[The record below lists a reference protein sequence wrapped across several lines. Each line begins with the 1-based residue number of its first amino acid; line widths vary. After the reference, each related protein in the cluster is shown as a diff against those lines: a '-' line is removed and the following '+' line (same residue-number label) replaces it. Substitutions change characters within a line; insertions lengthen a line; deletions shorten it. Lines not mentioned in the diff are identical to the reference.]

1 MRPHSPSL
9 RLALLLAGL
18 TACAAAPQ
26 ARDTAQPG
34 AGAGGTDGDT
44 PPPDTGT
51 PEDCSDTPVPSLRG
65 CIVTEWN
72 DPDGNG
78 RYPEVRR
85 TQYDEEGRRVSEDY
99 RNPNDE
105 EDFSICG
112 VTWHHDAFPAEEW
125 CIGSTLYTYSWEYNE
140 LNHPVKKTY
149 DAGSDGILDKAWTYT
164 VDDAGDIVF
173 EEQDED
179 VDGTL
184 DATLRY
190 FRDSERRVT
199 REEWDYNADGV
210 IDYARSYVYDP
221 EGNLKVFGVDR
232 DGDGTLDER
241 TNHTY
246 ADDGR
251 LLESS
256 TDEDGD
262 GSGDATAEYR
272 YDNCRLAELQTRS
285 SDGVRGRVLYSW
297 TPDGRLDRTGSDWNA
312 DGMLDAEAWYA
323 YACPD

>member
-1 MRPHSPSL
+1 MRHVSPPL
-9 RLALLLAGL
+9 LPTLVVAALAAC
-18 TACAAAPQ
+18 TASAPVGDSASSQ
-26 ARDTAQPG
+26 
-34 AGAGGTDGDT
+34 TDGTPDSAADT
-44 PPPDTGT
+44 DTGVG
-51 PEDCSDTPVPSLRG
+51 EDCSATVAPSLRG
-65 CIVTEWN
+65 CIVTEWS

-85 TQYDEEGRRVSEDY
+85 TQLDAEGRWVSRDY

-105 EDFSICG
+105 EDFSVCG
-112 VTWHHDAFPAEEW
+112 ATWHHSDAPGAEW
-125 CIGSTLYTYSWEYNE
+125 CIGSSLYTYTWEYDAN
-140 LNHPVKKTY
+140 NHPTRKLY
-149 DAGSDGILDKAWTYT
+149 DAGNDGILDKSWTYT
-164 VDDAGDIVF
+164 TDEAGDIIF

-190 FRDSERRVT
+190 HRDSERRVT

-221 EGNLKVFGVDR
+221 SGNLTVYGVDR
-232 DGDGTLDER
+232 DGDGILDER

-246 ADDGR
+246 APDGR

-262 GSGDATAEYR
+262 GTGDASAEYR
-272 YDNCRLAELQTRS
+272 YEDCRLAEQQTRS
-285 SDGVRGRVLYSW
+285 SDGVRGRTLYSW

-312 DGMLDAEAWYA
+312 DGTIDSEAWYA